1 MLFGVIRSKGRW
13 NNNPSTSQFVSAYRR
28 LLVNV
33 QLKDEKRGGNC
44 WPIET
49 VAILYVTSKPD
60 AALRMDAEDEDLI
73 RDSDHTYAR
82 SLCQIGVPLSTFV
95 GDVVEYIAG
104 FFVRKSTTNTAAI
117 SAQWFSS
124 ERLRRGLSVGK
135 TVVD

>member
-1 MLFGVIRSKGRW
+1 MTPVGASRVVINAGCS
-13 NNNPSTSQFVSAYRR
+13 S
-28 LLVNV
+28 VNV

-49 VAILYVTSKPD
+49 VAILHVTSKPD

-95 GDVVEYIAG
+95 DVVEYIAG
-104 FFVRKSTTNTAAI
+104 FVVRKVNY
-117 SAQWFSS
+117 QHGCD
-124 ERLRRGLSVGK
+124 ECSVVFF
-135 TVVD
+135 THA